1 VGVEEAKRQFGEIK
15 ERIVRMEVNLID
27 SIDNLVRNKK
37 VYIEDVGQM
46 VVEWRKSIH
55 P

>member
-1 VGVEEAKRQFGEIK
+1 MGVEEAKKQYEEIK

-37 VYIEDVGQM
+37 IYIEDVGHL
-46 VVEWRKSIH
+46 VV
-55 P
+55 